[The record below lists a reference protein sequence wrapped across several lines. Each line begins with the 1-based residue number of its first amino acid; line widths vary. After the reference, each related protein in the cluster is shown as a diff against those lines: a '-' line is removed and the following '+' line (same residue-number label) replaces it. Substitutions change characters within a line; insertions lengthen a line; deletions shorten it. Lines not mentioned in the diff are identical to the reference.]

1 MTTRGPA
8 RKTSRMR
15 LSSAFAPTLK
25 EVPADAELP
34 SHVYM
39 VRGGFI
45 RRLAAGIYNFLPF
58 GWRVIHKIE
67 KIVRAERLEI
77 MGPQG
82 EPAAILG
89 FDDEG
94 AAGLFINDPGGSMRV
109 ALAHDLSGSALFIRD
124 AEGVIRVGVAQFAHG
139 GGGVALHGPG
149 SRGAAVLYL
158 KDSGSLTFYDLEG
171 NPTLSVPE
179 KVPE

>member
-1 MTTRGPA
+1 MDVEERVKRLEWWNRLLVLGMASLLAYGFSTQVVPA
-8 RKTSRMR
+8 R
-15 LSSAFAPTLK
+15 
-25 EVPADAELP
+25 
-34 SHVYM
+34 
-39 VRGGFI
+39 G
-45 RRLAAGIYNFLPF
+45 
-58 GWRVIHKIE
+58 KIE

-109 ALAHDLSGSALFIRD
+109 ALAHDPSGSALFIRD

>member
-1 MTTRGPA
+1 MDVEERVKRLEWWNRLLVLGMASLLAYGFTTQV
-8 RKTSRMR
+8 
-15 LSSAFAPTLK
+15 
-25 EVPADAELP
+25 VPAK
-34 SHVYM
+34 
-39 VRGGFI
+39 G
-45 RRLAAGIYNFLPF
+45 
-58 GWRVIHKIE
+58 KIE

-77 MGPQG
+77 MGQHG

-109 ALAHDLSGSALFIRD
+109 ALAHDSSGSALFIRD

>member
-1 MTTRGPA
+1 MDVEKRVKRLEWWNRLLVLGMASLLAYGFTTQV
-8 RKTSRMR
+8 
-15 LSSAFAPTLK
+15 
-25 EVPADAELP
+25 VPAK
-34 SHVYM
+34 
-39 VRGGFI
+39 G
-45 RRLAAGIYNFLPF
+45 
-58 GWRVIHKIE
+58 KIE

-94 AAGLFINDPGGSMRV
+94 AAGLFI
-109 ALAHDLSGSALFIRD
+109 RD
-124 AEGVIRVGVAQFAHG
+124 ADGVIRVGVAQFAPG

-179 KVPE
+179 KAPE

>member
-1 MTTRGPA
+1 MDVEKRLKRLEWWNRLLVLGLASLLAYGFSTQVVPA
-8 RKTSRMR
+8 R
-15 LSSAFAPTLK
+15 
-25 EVPADAELP
+25 
-34 SHVYM
+34 
-39 VRGGFI
+39 G
-45 RRLAAGIYNFLPF
+45 
-58 GWRVIHKIE
+58 KIE

-94 AAGLFINDPGGSMRV
+94 AAGLYINDPGGSMRV
-109 ALAHDLSGSALFIRD
+109 ALAHDPSGSALFIRD

-179 KVPE
+179 RVPE

>member
-1 MTTRGPA
+1 MDVE
-8 RKTSRMR
+8 KR
-15 LSSAFAPTLK
+15 LRRLEWWNRLLLLSVVSLLALGFTNQV
-25 EVPADAELP
+25 VPAKA
-34 SHVYM
+34 
-39 VRGGFI
+39 
-45 RRLAAGIYNFLPF
+45 
-58 GWRVIHKIE
+58 KTE
-67 KIVRAERLEI
+67 KLIRAERLEI
-77 MGPQG
+77 IGQRG

-89 FDDEG
+89 FDTEG

-109 ALAHDLSGSALFIRD
+109 ALAHDSSGSALFIRD

-158 KDSGSLTFYDLEG
+158 KESGSLTFYDLEG

-179 KVPE
+179 KASE